1 MKGSEKQIKWAN
13 DIKEMFLKKLE
24 GITLEQ
30 LQETDGV
37 HLLRP
42 GRNYKNLEKHF
53 DEAINLI
60 KENQE
65 SKFFIENR
73 GLMQNRPAEVLCEYF
88 GKIKNLEDKT
98 ILPENSIGVTVR
110 VYSKNQMTYT
120 ETVKINWNSEVEQV
134 KMDKTAINALEKAG
148 FKRTSKTS
156 EMFGKLGKLGDI
168 EICYNQQAI
177 DALIRAGVT
186 VIYEKYA
193 F

>member
-1 MKGSEKQIKWAN
+1 MKGTEKQIKWAN
-13 DIKEMFLKKLE
+13 DIKAKFLEKLE
-24 GITLEQ
+24 GVTLEQ

-53 DEAINLI
+53 DEAINLV

-73 GLMQNRPAEVLCEYF
+73 GLMQNRAAEVLCEYF

-98 ILPENSIGVTVR
+98 ILPENPIGVLAR
-110 VYSKNQMTYT
+110 VFAKNKMTYV
-120 ETVKINWNSEVEQV
+120 ETVVVNWNSELEQV
-134 KMDKTAINALEKAG
+134 KMDKTAINALEKVG

-156 EMFGKLGKLGDI
+156 EMFGKLGDI

-177 DALIRAGVT
+177 DALIRAGIT
-186 VIYEKYA
+186 VIYEKYM